1 MNLFQTLL
9 QLLGGLAIFIFGVE
23 LLSEGLEKA
32 AGNHLLTFLEKA
44 AGNRIKGMFF
54 GTFAVSLLQS
64 SSMLMVTMI
73 GLINAHMLTLQQAIG
88 VMLGSEIG
96 TTITGQIVAFNLK
109 SVDLIFLVIGFFLL
123 FFTKNEKW
131 HTIGQ
136 PLFGIGL
143 VFMGM
148 KMMSSAGS
156 VFSQL
161 PAFRLLC
168 ENLSRNAILGVAVGA
183 VLTAL
188 IQSSSAMTGL
198 VIAMGSSGSISLVA
212 AISLILGANVGTCF
226 TGWLASLKC
235 SLNAKRAS
243 YAQILINIGGV
254 LLFMPFIH
262 PFADLISRSS
272 PLLPRQIA
280 NAHTVFNV
288 AVSLILLPF
297 VKPITQ
303 FVKSIAPGSGEEKEK
318 KVTKYI
324 DDSLIA
330 TPFLA
335 VSMAKQEVLRM
346 GEFTHQMLK
355 DAEKSF
361 LLGKTKHSAAVLEK
375 EPDVDQITHLVNRFM
390 ENIPGEKLNQEE
402 RATLE
407 RLKHLVTDIER
418 VGDHAVNL
426 AEFALRMEKK
436 DIKFTKYAH
445 KELEKLFASVA
456 ENYQHSLEAI
466 LKNDRSL
473 LDQVIASEDDVD
485 GMEKRFKKNHVK
497 RLREGLCQPEADP
510 IYVETL
516 RNLERISD
524 HSYNIALSLLY

>member
-1 MNLFQTLL
+1 MDIFQTLL

-23 LLSEGLEKA
+23 LLSEGLEKV
-32 AGNHLLTFLEKA
+32 AGNHMLTFLEKA
-44 AGNRIKGMFF
+44 AGNRIKGMLF

-73 GLINAHMLTLQQAIG
+73 GLINARMLSLQQAIG

-109 SVDLIFLVIGFFLL
+109 SVDLVFLILGFYLM
-123 FFTKNEKW
+123 FFTKNKKW
-131 HTIGQ
+131 KTVGQ
-136 PLFGIGL
+136 PLFGLGL

-148 KMMSSAGS
+148 KMMSSAGG
-156 VFSQL
+156 VFSQM

-168 ENLSRNAILGVAVGA
+168 ENLSRNAILGIAVGA
-183 VLTAL
+183 VLTAV

-198 VIAMGSSGSISLVA
+198 VIAMGSAGSISLVA

-226 TGWLASLKC
+226 TGWLASLNC

-254 LLFMPFIH
+254 LLFLPFIR
-262 PFADLISRSS
+262 PFADFIATSS

-280 NAHTVFNV
+280 NAHSVFNV

-303 FVKSIAPGSGEEKEK
+303 LVKNIAQGSGEEKEK

-324 DDSLIA
+324 DDSLLA
-330 TPFLA
+330 APFLA
-335 VSMAKQEVLRM
+335 VSMAKEEVLRM
-346 GEFTHQMLK
+346 GSFTHQMLK

-361 LLGKTKHSAAVLEK
+361 LLGKTKHSTAVLEK
-375 EPDVDQITHLVNRFM
+375 EPDVDEITHLVNRFM
-390 ENIPGEKLNQEE
+390 ESIPGDKLNLEE

-407 RLKHLVTDIER
+407 KLKHIVTDIER

-436 DIKFTKYAH
+436 EIKFTKYAH
-445 KELEKLFASVA
+445 KELEALFGTVA
-456 ENYQHSLEAI
+456 ENYHVSLEAI
-466 LKNDRSL
+466 KKNDRAL
-473 LDQVIASEDDVD
+473 MDQVIASEDDVD

-510 IYVETL
+510 IFVETL

-524 HSYNIALSLLY
+524 HSYNIALSLIY